1 MPRKPRVHYPG
12 ALYHVICRG
21 NNKEWVFKQELEKK
35 EYLSLIENYKK
46 RYGFSLYA
54 WVIMSNHAH
63 LLIEVGEKPL
73 WKIMQGIQQ
82 SYTTWYNRT
91 NRHSGHVFEQRYRV
105 FF

>member
-1 MPRKPRVHYPG
+1 
-12 ALYHVICRG
+12 VICRG
-21 NNKEWVFKQELEKK
+21 NNKEWVFKQEIEKK

-46 RYGFSLYA
+46 RYGFNLYA

-63 LLIEVGEKPL
+63 LLIEVGEKPV